1 MKWNYMHMKKLLT
14 IRTLRIVIISSG
26 IPMLIFLETFGNT
39 LEKIEGVPELV
50 LLYFVTFI
58 FTVLHWIFL
67 SIKSILKLKQ
77 EKANTELQHLQSQV
91 NPHFFFNM
99 LNNLYGL
106 VDKDSDKAKA
116 LILKL
121 SEMMRYSIYEGLKD
135 AVTLQQEID
144 FISNFIELHTMRYH
158 KDIDVQFDVAVAN
171 KTLNIT
177 PLLFIILIENAFK
190 HGVEVLRKNA
200 FVHISM
206 ATNTNRVTL
215 TIENNFDTE
224 MMRESGIG
232 LENLK
237 RRLQLVYPKK
247 HTLENSIN
255 TNIYSTKLTIHL

>member
-14 IRTLRIVIISSG
+14 TRTLRIIIISSG
-26 IPMLIFLETFGNT
+26 LPMLIFLETFGNT

-58 FTVLHWIFL
+58 FTVLHWVFL

-77 EKANTELQHLQSQV
+77 EKATTELQHLQSQV

-106 VDKDSDKAKA
+106 VDKDSKKAKA

-144 FISNFIELHTMRYH
+144 FISNFIALHTMRYH
-158 KDIDVQFDVAVAN
+158 KDIDVQFDVAVEN
-171 KTLNIT
+171 KTLNIK

-200 FVHISM
+200 FVHISI
-206 ATNTNRVTL
+206 AANANKVTL

-224 MMRESGIG
+224 MIGESGIG